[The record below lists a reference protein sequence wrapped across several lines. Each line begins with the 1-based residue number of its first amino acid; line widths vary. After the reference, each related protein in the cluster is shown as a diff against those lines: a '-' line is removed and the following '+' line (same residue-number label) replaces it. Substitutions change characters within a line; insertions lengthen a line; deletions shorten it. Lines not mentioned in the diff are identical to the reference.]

1 MFLTQILIKYYLS
14 NLRKNRKHLRKP
26 KEDLS
31 SVFVVVVNTVFEVI
45 NDSSWAAHNACRRKH
60 KGSHP
65 RRMKMLMA
73 AESTVLMN
81 AKCPCDCEALE
92 FKELVISNK

>member
-45 NDSSWAAHNACRRKH
+45 NDSSWAAEMHAEESIK
-60 KGSHP
+60 
-65 RRMKMLMA
+65 A
-73 AESTVLMN
+73 ATQGE
-81 AKCPCDCEALE
+81 
-92 FKELVISNK
+92 

>member
-14 NLRKNRKHLRKP
+14 NLRKNRKHLRKA

-45 NDSSWAAHNACRRKH
+45 NDSSWAAQMH
-60 KGSHP
+60 
-65 RRMKMLMA
+65 
-73 AESTVLMN
+73 AEESIKAVTQG
-81 AKCPCDCEALE
+81 E
-92 FKELVISNK
+92 

>member
-31 SVFVVVVNTVFEVI
+31 SVFVVVVVVLSFFVVVAVNTVFEVI
-45 NDSSWAAHNACRRKH
+45 NDSSWAAEMHAEESIK
-60 KGSHP
+60 
-65 RRMKMLMA
+65 A
-73 AESTVLMN
+73 ATQGE
-81 AKCPCDCEALE
+81 
-92 FKELVISNK
+92 

>member
-14 NLRKNRKHLRKP
+14 NLRKNRKHLRKA

-45 NDSSWAAHNACRRKH
+45 NDSSWAAQMHAEESIK
-60 KGSHP
+60 
-65 RRMKMLMA
+65 A
-73 AESTVLMN
+73 ATQGE
-81 AKCPCDCEALE
+81 
-92 FKELVISNK
+92 

>member
-14 NLRKNRKHLRKP
+14 NLRKNRKHLRKA

-45 NDSSWAAHNACRRKH
+45 NDSSWAAEMHAEESIK
-60 KGSHP
+60 
-65 RRMKMLMA
+65 A
-73 AESTVLMN
+73 ATQGE
-81 AKCPCDCEALE
+81 
-92 FKELVISNK
+92 